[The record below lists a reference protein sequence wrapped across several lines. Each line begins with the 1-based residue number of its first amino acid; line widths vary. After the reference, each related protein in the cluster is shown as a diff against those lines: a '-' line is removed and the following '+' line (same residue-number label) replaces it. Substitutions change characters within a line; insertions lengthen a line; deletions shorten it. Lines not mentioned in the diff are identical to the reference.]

1 MNELYSGDHYQ
12 VCIKKRVQYSTRLS
26 MVLPNQATMY
36 KRPTL
41 KRGLVVP
48 RQFVT
53 EIRANGSRVSEWVP
67 QVLHTII
74 PNGAPGRVGE
84 IVDALYKGSDCIR
97 RPSKTPWAPPVDYEF
112 IAKYMPECE
121 REAYIAKCKEWF
133 ENHPP
138 PIPNTRAPKPV
149 VDQDLVLA
157 LFRKYPG
164 AVPPFEERVKV
175 CAAAGYPEEYID
187 KITVRRQKLEETADE
202 RQKVLDGIFGKWPS
216 ANKAVPKPKGK
227 VIKAV
232 KKRT

>member
-1 MNELYSGDHYQ
+1 
-12 VCIKKRVQYSTRLS
+12 
-26 MVLPNQATMY
+26 MVLPNQTKMY

-41 KRGLVVP
+41 KRGFVAP
-48 RQFVT
+48 RQFIT

-67 QVLHTII
+67 QVTHMII
-74 PNGAPGRVGE
+74 PNGAPGRVGA
-84 IVDALYKGSDCIR
+84 IIDALYKGSDCIR

-133 ENHPP
+133 ESHPP
-138 PIPNTRAPKPV
+138 PIPKTHVPKPV

-164 AVPPFEERVKV
+164 VVPPFEERIKV
-175 CAAAGYPEEYID
+175 CVAAGHPEEYIT

-216 ANKAVPKPKGK
+216 ANKSVPKPKGK

>member
-1 MNELYSGDHYQ
+1 MAQ
-12 VCIKKRVQYSTRLS
+12 T
-26 MVLPNQATMY
+26 TMF

-41 KRGLVVP
+41 KRGFAVP

-67 QVLHTII
+67 QDTCAII
-74 PNGAPGRVGE
+74 PNGTPGRVGE
-84 IVDALYKGSDCIR
+84 IVDGLYRGSDCVR

-112 IAKYMPECE
+112 IAKYMPERE

-133 ENHPP
+133 ESHPP
-138 PIPNTRAPKPV
+138 PVPKTPSPKPNI
-149 VDQDLVLA
+149 DRDLVLA
-157 LFRKYPG
+157 LLQKYPG

-175 CAAAGYPEEYID
+175 YAAAGYPEEYIA
-187 KITVRRQKLEETADE
+187 KVIARRQKLEETAEE
-202 RQKVLDGIFGKWPS
+202 RQKILDGIFGKWPS
-216 ANKAVPKPKGK
+216 ANKSVPKPKGK

>member
-1 MNELYSGDHYQ
+1 
-12 VCIKKRVQYSTRLS
+12 
-26 MVLPNQATMY
+26 MY

-41 KRGLVVP
+41 KRGLAVP

-67 QVLHTII
+67 RNDVIAI

-84 IVDALYKGSDCIR
+84 VIDAMYRGPDCIR
-97 RPSKTPWAPPVDYEF
+97 RPAKTEWTPPIDYEF
-112 IAKYMPECE
+112 IAKYMPDRE

-133 ENHPP
+133 ESHPP
-138 PIPNTRAPKPV
+138 PPPKTAAPKPD
-149 VDQDLVLA
+149 VDQDLIMA

-164 AVPPFEERVKV
+164 TVPPFEERIKV
-175 CAAAGYPEEYID
+175 YAAAGCTEEHIA
-187 KITVRRQKLEETADE
+187 KVIVRRQKLEETVDE
-202 RQKVLDGIFGKWPS
+202 RQKVLDSIFGKWPS
-216 ANKAVPKPKGK
+216 ANKSVPKPKGK

>member
-1 MNELYSGDHYQ
+1 MNLQ
-12 VCIKKRVQYSTRLS
+12 T
-26 MVLPNQATMY
+26 QATMY

-41 KRGLVVP
+41 KRGFAVP

-67 QVLHTII
+67 QVVHTII

-84 IVDALYKGSDCIR
+84 IVDAMYRGHDGVQ
-97 RPSKTPWAPPVDYEF
+97 RPSKTAWTPPIDYEF
-112 IAKYMPECE
+112 IAKYMPEGE
-121 REAYIAKCKEWF
+121 REPYVAKCKEWF
-133 ENHPP
+133 ESHTPP
-138 PIPNTRAPKPV
+138 PPKTAASKPAI
-149 VDQDLVLA
+149 DHELIMA

-164 AVPPFEERVKV
+164 AVPPFEERIKV
-175 CAAAGYPEEYID
+175 YAAAGHSEEYIANV
-187 KITVRRQKLEETADE
+187 IARRQKLEETADE

-216 ANKAVPKPKGK
+216 ANKSAPRPKGK

>member
-1 MNELYSGDHYQ
+1 MVTNQ
-12 VCIKKRVQYSTRLS
+12 V
-26 MVLPNQATMY
+26 TMY

-41 KRGLVVP
+41 KRGFSAP

-67 QVLHTII
+67 ANNITII

-84 IVDALYKGSDCIR
+84 IVDAMYRGSDCIR
-97 RPSKTPWAPPVDYEF
+97 RPAKTVWTPPIDYEF
-112 IAKYMPECE
+112 VAKYMPERE
-121 REAYIAKCKEWF
+121 REAYVTKCKEWF
-133 ENHPP
+133 ESHPP
-138 PIPNTRAPKPV
+138 PPPKTAAPKPD
-149 VDQDLVLA
+149 VDQELIMA

-164 AVPPFEERVKV
+164 AVPPFEERIKV
-175 CAAAGYPEEYID
+175 YAAAGHSEEYIANV
-187 KITVRRQKLEETADE
+187 IARRQKLEETADE

-216 ANKAVPKPKGK
+216 ANKSVPKPKGK